1 MSDDEAYEQLTQ
13 DMQAMCRDLSAHA
26 ETIPHTQESIDAL
39 RELVDRVLEFST
51 RIPIPTSDSTRR
63 THLGSPSY
71 RRGTASPE
79 RTSPRRHG
87 TEDGTLTATTT
98 CASTETATGRA

>member
-39 RELVDRVLEFST
+39 RELVDRVLEAN
-51 RIPIPTSDSTRR
+51 PDSDLGQYKAYPR
-63 THLGSPSY
+63 GSPSY
-71 RRGTASPE
+71 RRDTASPE
-79 RTSPRRHG
+79 RTSPRRPG
-87 TEDGTLTATTT
+87 TGL
-98 CASTETATGRA
+98 GPRP

>member
-39 RELVDRVLEFST
+39 RELVDRVLEANPDSDLGQYKAYPSWLAIVQAGHGLT
-51 RIPIPTSDSTRR
+51 RTLDRVLAGTPTV
-63 THLGSPSY
+63 
-71 RRGTASPE
+71 
-79 RTSPRRHG
+79 
-87 TEDGTLTATTT
+87 TTT
-98 CASTETATGRA
+98 CASTGTATGRA

>member
-39 RELVDRVLEFST
+39 RELVDRVLEAN
-51 RIPIPTSDSTRR
+51 PDSD
-63 THLGSPSY
+63 LGQYKAYPS
-71 RRGTASPE
+71 
-79 RTSPRRHG
+79 
-87 TEDGTLTATTT
+87 
-98 CASTETATGRA
+98 